1 MTGYYKNIYSI
12 SLVVLIFVTIYVA
25 SKPVPEHSKIRIHV
39 PVKHHTHY
47 HTKTIIKHIPV
58 KHEIEEVHK
67 PYKYHHR
74 VAEDDDEEDDVIW
87 PHKPY
92 AKKKKFH
99 HPFIKK

>member
-1 MTGYYKNIYSI
+1 MLKVIVESTNRS
-12 SLVVLIFVTIYVA
+12 IFVFIIR
-25 SKPVPEHSKIRIHV
+25 IRIHV

-47 HTKTIIKHIPV
+47 HTKTVIKHIPV

-67 PYKYHHR
+67 PYKYHHHHR
-74 VAEDDDEEDDVIW
+74 LADDDDDDEDIIW
-87 PHKPY
+87 PAHSVHKPY